1 MVTSVNELST
11 QANTKIVKSKPM
23 IYHSLLITEM
33 SRHVQVDICN
43 VIEAKNLS
51 VNNHLLRIAAYVY
64 LQAYLYLQMY
74 VCKLCNT
81 SHTNASF
88 HYITQALLK
97 CQASFMAAC

>member
-33 SRHVQVDICN
+33 CRHVQVDICN

-74 VCKLCNT
+74 VSYAIHLT
-81 SHTNASF
+81 LTHLF
-88 HYITQALLK
+88 ITLLK
-97 CQASFMAAC
+97 HC